1 MRERSGAFATR
12 VVSKRLEEKQPFD
25 LTRKAITAIRERT
38 SKLLRSALGRMA
50 LPLSVKWLPVQL
62 L

>member
-1 MRERSGAFATR
+1 LATR

-25 LTRKAITAIRERT
+25 LTSKAITAIRERT